1 MKNITKE
8 FLKESITIKQ
18 KLLDEKYINK
28 IVEAGEIILKAVKNG
43 NKILTCGNGGSA
55 ADAQHFATELVIRY
69 NKERPS
75 IPAIALSSDASVVT
89 AASNDYG
96 YEFVFSR
103 QIEGLGKAGDVL
115 IGITTSGNSK
125 NVHKA
130 FETAKELG
138 MKTIC
143 LNGNSGGTINNLN
156 LDSNLIIPSNTTARI
171 QEAHINIIHIW
182 CELIDQIIYKVNET
196 NWNHSGIF
204 KEAHTRSG
212 RYNDWWIYFWEH

>member
-1 MKNITKE
+1 
-8 FLKESITIKQ
+8 
-18 KLLDEKYINK
+18 
-28 IVEAGEIILKAVKNG
+28 VKNG

-143 LNGNSGGTINNLN
+143 LNGKSGGTINNLN

-196 NWNHSGIF
+196 N
-204 KEAHTRSG
+204 
-212 RYNDWWIYFWEH
+212 

>member
-1 MKNITKE
+1 MKNIAKE
-8 FLKESITIKQ
+8 FLKESIETKQ
-18 KLLDEKYINK
+18 KLLDDKYMNQI
-28 IVEAGEIILKAVKNG
+28 IEAAEIILEAVKNG

-55 ADAQHFATELVIRY
+55 ADAQHFAAELVIRY

-75 IPAIALSSDASVVT
+75 IPAIALSSDASTVT

-96 YEFVFSR
+96 YEYVFSR
-103 QIEGLGKAGDVL
+103 QVEGLGKPGDIL

-130 FETAKELG
+130 FETAKERGL
-138 MKTIC
+138 KTIC
-143 LNGNSGGTINNLN
+143 LNGKSGGTMNELK

-182 CELIDQIIYKVNET
+182 CELIDHVIYKVNET
-196 NWNHSGIF
+196 N
-204 KEAHTRSG
+204 
-212 RYNDWWIYFWEH
+212 

>member
-1 MKNITKE
+1 MKNIAKE
-8 FLKESITIKQ
+8 FLKESIETKQ
-18 KLLDEKYINK
+18 KLLDDKYMNQI
-28 IVEAGEIILKAVKNG
+28 IEAAEIILEAVKNG

-55 ADAQHFATELVIRY
+55 ADAQHFAAELVIRY

-75 IPAIALSSDASVVT
+75 IPAIALSSDASTVT

-96 YEFVFSR
+96 YEYVFSR
-103 QIEGLGKAGDVL
+103 QVEGLGKPGDIL

-130 FETAKELG
+130 FKTAKERGL
-138 MKTIC
+138 KTIC
-143 LNGNSGGTINNLN
+143 LNGKSGGTMNELK

-182 CELIDQIIYKVNET
+182 CELIDHVIYKVNET
-196 NWNHSGIF
+196 N
-204 KEAHTRSG
+204 
-212 RYNDWWIYFWEH
+212 

>member
-1 MKNITKE
+1 MKNIAKE
-8 FLKESITIKQ
+8 FLKESIETKQ
-18 KLLDEKYINK
+18 KLLDDKYINQ
-28 IVEAGEIILKAVKNG
+28 IIEAAEIILEAVKNG

-55 ADAQHFATELVIRY
+55 ADAQHFAAELVIRY

-75 IPAIALSSDASVVT
+75 IPAIALSSDASTVT

-96 YEFVFSR
+96 YEYVFSR
-103 QIEGLGKAGDVL
+103 QVEGLGKPGDIL

-130 FETAKELG
+130 FETAKERGL
-138 MKTIC
+138 KTIC
-143 LNGNSGGTINNLN
+143 LNGKSGGTMNELK

-182 CELIDQIIYKVNET
+182 CELIDHVIYKVNET
-196 NWNHSGIF
+196 N
-204 KEAHTRSG
+204 
-212 RYNDWWIYFWEH
+212 